1 MKKAI
6 ISPLP
11 EDHPARAYGFS
22 YDAHLLTDGYDCGIG
37 HFCETLTDAFEWVKR
52 VSQDATIEK
61 R

>member
-37 HFCETLTDAFEWVKR
+37 HFYETLTDAYEWMKQ

>member
-1 MKKAI
+1 MNKAI

-37 HFCETLTDAFEWVKR
+37 RFCETLTDAFEWVKR
-52 VSQDATIEK
+52 VNQDAEIEK